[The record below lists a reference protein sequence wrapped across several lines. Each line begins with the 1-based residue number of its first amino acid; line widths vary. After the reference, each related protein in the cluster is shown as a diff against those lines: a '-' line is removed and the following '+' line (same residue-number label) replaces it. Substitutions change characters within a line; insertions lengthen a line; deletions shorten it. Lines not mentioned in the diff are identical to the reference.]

1 MALKGSLP
9 KRLLILAEE
18 LCLIPA
24 ESGGP
29 MESVLAL
36 LSDCFSV
43 QICNFAG
50 YFDRFVFDQ
59 ENAVIVYNGQ
69 INKGHFIGHFL
80 CVHNFEGQDKVSF
93 IWVQN

>member
-1 MALKGSLP
+1 MALQGSLP

-18 LCLIPA
+18 LRLIPA
-24 ESGGP
+24 EFGAP

-43 QICNFAG
+43 QICSFAG

-59 ENAVIVYNGQ
+59 ENAVIV
-69 INKGHFIGHFL
+69 
-80 CVHNFEGQDKVSF
+80 
-93 IWVQN
+93 